1 MKLAIRLAIG
11 FVILLSLSVT
21 MAWAWDHA
29 ERQQTTAQQPN

>member
-11 FVILLSLSVT
+11 FVILLSFSVT

-29 ERQQTTAQQPN
+29 ELQQTTAQQPN